1 MVYHKQMGARV
12 KRKEDPR
19 LITGSSTYVDDFRL
33 QDTLH
38 AAILRSTYG
47 HARIRG
53 IDTSKAA
60 AHPGVVA
67 VYTAQDFADL
77 NPMPFGQGTA
87 GGAPVETRG
96 VAADQGPH
104 VGDAGGGRGAGGRH
118 NPPR

>member
-38 AAILRSTYG
+38 AAVFRSTYG
-47 HARIRG
+47 HAKING

-60 AHPGVVA
+60 THPGVVA
-67 VYTAQDFADL
+67 VYTAKDFAGP
-77 NPMPFGQGTA
+77 NPIPVGRGEGGGTA
-87 GGAPVETRG
+87 GSAPIETR
-96 VAADQGPH
+96 VLATDKVLH
-104 VGDAGGGRGAGGRH
+104 VGHAVA
-118 NPPR
+118 